1 MPPVNYHPF
10 SRMKWANKGRCFYM
24 IRIGVDVGG
33 TGIQVGV
40 VSADN
45 RIIREESIHTRTDL
59 PFEEQLREMADCI
72 ISAVNNAGL
81 TENDIESIGFGIPGI
96 ASAKTGE
103 VIKCTNMGW
112 HHLPFREVFNRYLN
126 KPVYIDN
133 DANVA
138 ALAES
143 VAGVSAGTSS
153 SVFITIG
160 TGIGS
165 GIIINGKVWSGA
177 HHIGG
182 ELGHVIFDL
191 DGVPCTCGNHGC
203 LERYCSA
210 TALIRM
216 AREAVA
222 EQPDSLILTSVDNDP
237 SRIEAKTVFDTARA
251 GDPVAVK
258 VYQYYISCLA
268 QAIASVVN
276 LLDPEVI
283 VLGGGVSKAGDFLLD
298 PLSRE
303 YRKYILFNDQTIP
316 PLKLAV
322 LGSEAGIIGAAM
334 LS

>member
-1 MPPVNYHPF
+1 MV
-10 SRMKWANKGRCFYM
+10 K
-24 IRIGVDVGG
+24 IGIDVGG
-33 TGIQVGV
+33 TGIKVGV
-40 VSADN
+40 VSEDYQ
-45 RIIREESIHTRTDL
+45 IIQEDAIPTRTDI
-59 PFEEQLREMADCI
+59 PFEEQLKLMADCVL
-72 ISAVNNAGL
+72 STVKAAGL
-81 TENDIESIGFGIPGI
+81 KEDDIESVGVGIPGI
-96 ASAKTGE
+96 ASARTGE

-112 HHLPFREVFNRYLN
+112 HHVPFRDVFTKYLK
-126 KPVYIDN
+126 KPVCIDN

-165 GIIINGKVWSGA
+165 GIILNGKIWSGA

-216 AREAVA
+216 AREAVENNPESQIMQLA
-222 EQPDSLILTSVDNDP
+222 GRDI
-237 SRIEAKTVFDTARA
+237 SRIEAKTVFDAARNK
-251 GDPVAVK
+251 DEVALK
-258 VYQYYISCLA
+258 VFYHYTDCLA
-268 QAIASVVN
+268 QAVASVIN

-283 VLGGGVSKAGDFLLD
+283 VLGGGVSKAGSFLLD
-298 PLSRE
+298 PLTE
-303 YRKYILFNDQTIP
+303 MYPKYVVFNDQPLP
-316 PLKLAV
+316 PVKIAV
-322 LGSEAGIIGAAM
+322 LGSEAGMIGAAM

>member
-1 MPPVNYHPF
+1 
-10 SRMKWANKGRCFYM
+10 M
-24 IRIGVDVGG
+24 IKIGIDVGG
-33 TGIQVGV
+33 TGIKTGV
-40 VSADN
+40 VSEDY
-45 RIIREESIHTRTDL
+45 RIIKENTIPTRTDI
-59 PFEEQLREMADCI
+59 PFEEQLRHMAECVLSTVKD
-72 ISAVNNAGL
+72 AGL
-81 TENDIESIGFGIPGI
+81 SEDDIESIGVGIPGI

-103 VIKCTNMGW
+103 IIKCTNMNW
-112 HHLPFREVFNRYLN
+112 HHVPFRDVFNRYIK
-126 KPVYIDN
+126 KPVQIDN

-165 GIIINGKVWSGA
+165 GIIINGKIWSGA

-191 DGVPCTCGNHGC
+191 NGVPCTCGNHGC

-216 AREAVA
+216 AREAV
-222 EQPDSLILTSVDNDP
+222 EKHPESEIMRLVDSDTTK
-237 SRIEAKTVFDTARA
+237 IEAKTVFDAAKTEDPTAMS
-251 GDPVAVK
+251 
-258 VYQYYISCLA
+258 VYQHYIGCLA
-268 QAIASVVN
+268 QAVASVVN

-283 VLGGGVSKAGDFLLD
+283 VIGGGVSKAGSFLLD
-298 PLSRE
+298 PLNRE
-303 YRKYILFNDQTIP
+303 YPQYVLFNDQPLP
-316 PLKLAV
+316 PVKLAV
-322 LGSEAGIIGAAM
+322 LGSDAGIIGAAM

>member
-1 MPPVNYHPF
+1 
-10 SRMKWANKGRCFYM
+10 M
-24 IRIGVDVGG
+24 IRIGVDIGG

-40 VSADN
+40 VSN
-45 RIIREESIHTRTDL
+45 EFQIIRESSIPTRTDL
-59 PFEEQLREMADCI
+59 PFDDQLRQIVDCI
-72 ISAVNNAGL
+72 IDTAKAAGFS
-81 TENDIESIGFGIPGI
+81 EQDIESIGVGIPGI

-112 HHLPFREVFNRYLN
+112 YHVPFRQVFNRYLN
-126 KPVYIDN
+126 KPVFIDN

-165 GIIINGKVWSGA
+165 GIIINGRIWSGA

-182 ELGHVIFDL
+182 ELGHVIFSL
-191 DGVPCTCGNHGC
+191 GGVPCTCGNRGC

-216 AREAVA
+216 AREAV
-222 EQPDSLILTSVDNDP
+222 EDHPDSLILRSVDMDP
-237 SRIEAKTVFDTARA
+237 SRIEAKTVFDAARSD
-251 GDPVAVK
+251 DPLAVK
-258 VYQYYISCLA
+258 VYNHYIDCLA
-268 QAIASVVN
+268 QAIGSVVN

-283 VLGGGVSKAGDFLLD
+283 VLGGGVSKAGSFLLD
-298 PLSRE
+298 PLIRE
-303 YRKYILFNDQTIP
+303 YRKYVVFNDQPLP
-316 PLKLAV
+316 PVKLAV

>member
-1 MPPVNYHPF
+1 
-10 SRMKWANKGRCFYM
+10 M
-24 IRIGVDVGG
+24 IRIGIDIGG
-33 TGIQVGV
+33 TGIQIGV
-40 VSADN
+40 VDKDYH
-45 RIIREESIHTRTDL
+45 IIRESSIPTRTDL
-59 PFEEQLREMADCI
+59 PFEQQLREIADCVVSTI
-72 ISAVNNAGL
+72 LSSGFSKD
-81 TENDIESIGFGIPGI
+81 DIVSVGVGIPGI

-103 VIKCTNMGW
+103 IIKCTNMGW
-112 HHLPFREVFNRYLN
+112 FHVPFRQVFNRFLD
-126 KPVYIDN
+126 KPVFFDN

-143 VAGVSAGTSS
+143 VAGISSGTSS

-165 GIIINGKVWSGA
+165 GIIINGKIWSGA

-222 EQPDSLILTSVDNDP
+222 EQPDSLILRYVDNNP
-237 SRIEAKTVFDTARA
+237 SRIEAKTVFDAA
-251 GDPVAVK
+251 QAKDPVALH
-258 VYQYYISCLA
+258 VYNHYIDCLA
-268 QAIASVVN
+268 QAIGSVVN

-283 VLGGGVSKAGDFLLD
+283 VLGGGVSKAGSFLLD
-298 PLSRE
+298 PLIRE
-303 YRKYILFNDQTIP
+303 YGKYVLFNDQPLP
-316 PLKLAV
+316 PVKLAV

>member
-1 MPPVNYHPF
+1 
-10 SRMKWANKGRCFYM
+10 M

-33 TGIQVGV
+33 TGIQIGV
-40 VSADN
+40 VDKEYH
-45 RIIREESIHTRTDL
+45 IIQESSIPTRTDI
-59 PFEEQLREMADCI
+59 PFEEQVKHITDCI
-72 ISAVNNAGL
+72 VSTVQAAGL
-81 TENDIESIGFGIPGI
+81 NEDDIESVGIGIPGI

-103 VIKCTNMGW
+103 IIKCTNMGW
-112 HHLPFREVFNRYLN
+112 YHVPFRDVFNRYLN
-126 KPVYIDN
+126 KPVHIDN

-143 VAGVSAGTSS
+143 VAGISAGTSS

-165 GIIINGKVWSGA
+165 GIIINGRIWSGA
-177 HHIGG
+177 HHIGA

-191 DGVPCTCGNHGC
+191 DGVLCTCGNHGC

-222 EQPDSLILTSVDNDP
+222 EQPDSLILRSVNMDP
-237 SRIEAKTVFDTARA
+237 SRIEAKTVFDAARQ
-251 GDPVAVK
+251 GDTLAVS
-258 VYQYYISCLA
+258 VYNRYTDYLA

-283 VLGGGVSKAGDFLLD
+283 VLGGGVSKAGHFLLD
-298 PLSRE
+298 PLTQ
-303 YRKYILFNDQTIP
+303 KYKQYIVFNDQPLP
-316 PLKLAV
+316 PVKIAV
-322 LGSEAGIIGAAM
+322 LGPEAGIIGAAM

>member
-1 MPPVNYHPF
+1 MV
-10 SRMKWANKGRCFYM
+10 
-24 IRIGVDVGG
+24 RIGIDIGG
-33 TGIQVGV
+33 TGIQIGV
-40 VSADN
+40 VTDGF
-45 RIIREESIHTRTDL
+45 RIIREESIPTRKDL
-59 PFEEQLREMADCI
+59 PFEEQVRQIADCVV
-72 ISAVNNAGL
+72 SA
-81 TENDIESIGFGIPGI
+81 TEASGHTVEEIESVGVGIPGI
-96 ASAKTGE
+96 ASFKTGE

-112 HHLPFREVFNRYLN
+112 SHVPFREVFSRYLD
-126 KPVYIDN
+126 KPVFIDN

-143 VAGVSAGTSS
+143 VAGVSAGSSS

-165 GIIINGKVWSGA
+165 GIILNGKIWSGA
-177 HHIGG
+177 HHIGA

-222 EQPDSLILTSVDNDP
+222 ARPDTMMLQAVDGDA
-237 SRIEAKTVFDTARA
+237 SRIEAKTVIDAARA
-251 GDPVAVK
+251 GDSVAAD
-258 VYQYYISCLA
+258 VYSHYIDCLA
-268 QAIASVVN
+268 QAVASVVN
-276 LLDPEVI
+276 LLDPEII
-283 VLGGGVSKAGDFLLD
+283 VLGGGVSKAGRFLLN
-298 PLSRE
+298 PLLRE
-303 YRKYILFNDQTIP
+303 YPKYVLFNDQQLP
-316 PLKLAV
+316 DVKLAV

>member
-1 MPPVNYHPF
+1 
-10 SRMKWANKGRCFYM
+10 M

-33 TGIQVGV
+33 TGIQIGV
-40 VSADN
+40 VN
-45 RIIREESIHTRTDL
+45 KEYRIIQEGSIPTRTDL
-59 PFEEQLREMADCI
+59 PFEEQLRQIADCI
-72 ISAVNNAGL
+72 VSAVRESGFS
-81 TENDIESIGFGIPGI
+81 TDDIESVGIGIPGI

-103 VIKCTNMGW
+103 IIKCTNMGW
-112 HHLPFREVFNRYLN
+112 YHMPFRDVFSRYLD
-126 KPVYIDN
+126 KPVHIDN

-165 GIIINGKVWSGA
+165 GIIINGRIWSGA

-191 DGVPCTCGNHGC
+191 GGVPCTCGNHGC

-216 AREAVA
+216 AREAVSGH
-222 EQPDSLILTSVDNDP
+222 PDSLILRSVNMDP
-237 SRIEAKTVFDTARA
+237 DKIEAKTVFDAARA
-251 GDPVAVK
+251 GDPLAVN
-258 VYQYYISCLA
+258 VYGQYIDNLA
-268 QAIASVVN
+268 QAIGSVVN

-283 VLGGGVSKAGDFLLD
+283 VLGGGVSKAGSFLLE
-298 PLSRE
+298 PLTKE
-303 YRKYILFNDQTIP
+303 YTRYVLFNDQPLP

>member
-1 MPPVNYHPF
+1 
-10 SRMKWANKGRCFYM
+10 M

-33 TGIQVGV
+33 TGIQIGV
-40 VSADN
+40 VDKEYH
-45 RIIREESIHTRTDL
+45 IIQESSIPTRTDI
-59 PFEEQLREMADCI
+59 PFEEQVKHITDCI
-72 ISAVNNAGL
+72 VSTVQAAGL
-81 TENDIESIGFGIPGI
+81 NEDDIESVGIGIPGI

-103 VIKCTNMGW
+103 IIKCTNMGW
-112 HHLPFREVFNRYLN
+112 YHVPFRDVFNRYLN
-126 KPVYIDN
+126 KPVHIDN

-143 VAGVSAGTSS
+143 VAGISAGTSS

-165 GIIINGKVWSGA
+165 GIIINGRIWSGA
-177 HHIGG
+177 HHIGA

-222 EQPDSLILTSVDNDP
+222 EQPDSLILRSVNMDP
-237 SRIEAKTVFDTARA
+237 SRIEAKTVFDAARQ
-251 GDPVAVK
+251 GDTLAVS
-258 VYQYYISCLA
+258 VYNRYTDYLA

-283 VLGGGVSKAGDFLLD
+283 VLGGGVSKASHFLLD
-298 PLSRE
+298 PLTQ
-303 YRKYILFNDQTIP
+303 KYKQYIVFNDQPLP
-316 PLKLAV
+316 PVKIAV
-322 LGSEAGIIGAAM
+322 LGPEAGIIGAAM